1 MYHIEMYLDSD
12 VLLSVPVADLNTLLQ
27 HDGWSTKDST
37 NYPANTNFNT
47 IIATTT
53 AYNYTKGFI
62 QIAPH
67 EEVRK
72 EEVSKNQAL
81 LPVQTYRTHG

>member
-1 MYHIEMYLDSD
+1 MYLDSD
-12 VLLSVPVADLNTLLQ
+12 VLLSVPVTDLNTLLQ
-27 HDGWSTKDST
+27 HDGWSTEDST

-47 IIATTT
+47 ITATTT
-53 AYNYTKGFI
+53 ASNYTQGFI
-62 QIAPH
+62 QIAPD

-72 EEVSKNQAL
+72 EEVWKNQAL